1 MPTGLQIRHTSANNL
16 QCILGAYA
24 GDVKNKKMGS
34 EQYMILPEAFLFIYL
49 FLSHKVCVLSHC
61 SRSVQYNNAIACQ
74 QEFIT
79 YSVNRQLAVSIKK
92 SC

>member
-49 FLSHKVCVLSHC
+49 FISKSQSLC
-61 SRSVQYNNAIACQ
+61 SFSLLKISSVQ
-74 QEFIT
+74 
-79 YSVNRQLAVSIKK
+79 
-92 SC
+92 